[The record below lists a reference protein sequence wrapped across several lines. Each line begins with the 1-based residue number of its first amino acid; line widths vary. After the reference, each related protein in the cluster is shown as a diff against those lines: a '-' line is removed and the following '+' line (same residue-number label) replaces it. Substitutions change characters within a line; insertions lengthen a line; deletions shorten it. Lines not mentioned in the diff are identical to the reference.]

1 MLGDPHAIPDTA
13 FPADGT
19 PADQLQFLL
28 HYAALAP
35 SVLNTQPWRFAI
47 ERNLVRLYADRTRQL
62 RHLDPDGREL
72 TVSCGAALLNL
83 RVAARHF
90 HRGTEA
96 HPVPVADEPDLL
108 AVLMLHGTAAP
119 TEADEQLFHAIIQRR
134 TNRHPF
140 AEGPVP
146 KKVLDDLERVAREE
160 ASRLIVL
167 TGAAEKDAVAR
178 LVEEGIRLQG
188 NDPRIAAEL
197 DAWLR
202 PPGDPRRDGVSDD
215 VQGAWDRRAQVR
227 TPTSS
232 VAVGKRELVTQAPA
246 VLVLTTDTDGPA
258 DWLAAGQAL
267 GRVLLASAAR
277 DLQASY
283 VNQVVEV
290 AALRR
295 ELIGLIGGGF
305 PQVVFRVGFPARHEG
320 TPRRHMQDVLIH
332 DPEAADP
339 PRDNG

>member
-13 FPADGT
+13 FPADGS
-19 PADQLQFLL
+19 PAEQLRFLL

-35 SVLNTQPWRFAI
+35 SVLNTQPWRFAV
-47 ERNLVRLYADRTRQL
+47 EDNLVRLYADRARQL
-62 RHLDPDGREL
+62 RHLDTDGREL

-90 HRGTEA
+90 QCGTEV
-96 HPVPVADEPDLL
+96 HPFPVAEQPDLL
-108 AVLMLHGTAAP
+108 AALVLHGTVEP
-119 TEADEQLFHAIIQRR
+119 TEADERLFHAITQRR

-146 KKVLDDLERVAREE
+146 EKVLAALERAAREE
-160 ASRLIVL
+160 GGRLLML
-167 TGAAEKDAVAR
+167 TGTGEKESVAR

-202 PPGDPRRDGVSDD
+202 PSGDPRRDGVSDD
-215 VQGAWDRRAQVR
+215 VQGAWDRQARVR

-232 VAVGKRELVTQAPA
+232 VAVGKRELVAQAPA
-246 VLVLTTDTDGPA
+246 VLILTTDTDGPA
-258 DWLAAGQAL
+258 DWLATGQAL
-267 GRVLLASAAR
+267 GRVLLTAAAL

-295 ELIGLIGGGF
+295 ELAGLLGGGF
-305 PQVVFRVGFPARHEG
+305 PQVVFRIGFPAQHEG
-320 TPRRHMQDVLIH
+320 TPRRHMQDVLIQ
-332 DPEAADP
+332 DAEAAA
-339 PRDNG
+339 PRENG